1 MRTAPGDPAGRNPAP
16 FIVGA
21 GRSGTTLL
29 RMMLDAHRELAIP
42 PETHFIP
49 PLKQLWDESPQ
60 PGDAVIDALLEHQ
73 SWADFDI
80 DPDRFR
86 ARLESSGAA
95 NLTDVL
101 RAFYSMYAEQKGKSR
116 WGDKTPLYVMA
127 MPTIA
132 ELLPEAHFIHM
143 IRDGRDV
150 ALSVRPL
157 WFGPNSLEEAAVW
170 WQRRIEAGRRAG
182 AALSYLE
189 VRYESLVEDTRL
201 QLERVCR
208 FLGLEF
214 REEMLSSHTRAGAR
228 LFEEKDLPQ
237 QGLTAERRREIHAH
251 VRDRP
256 DSRRV
261 GRWRTEMTPEERR
274 RFEDLAGDMLERLGY
289 PVG

>member
-1 MRTAPGDPAGRNPAP
+1 MRPGTTAAFVGPGLSYKLASTRTTGPCAAATVDPRHKVQVMRTAPGDPAASNSAP

-29 RMMLDAHRELAIP
+29 RMMLDAHPELAIP

-157 WFGPNSLEEAAVW
+157 WFGPNSIEEAAVW
-170 WQRRIEAGRRAG
+170 WQRRIEAGR
-182 AALSYLE
+182 
-189 VRYESLVEDTRL
+189 
-201 QLERVCR
+201 
-208 FLGLEF
+208 
-214 REEMLSSHTRAGAR
+214 
-228 LFEEKDLPQ
+228 
-237 QGLTAERRREIHAH
+237 
-251 VRDRP
+251 
-256 DSRRV
+256 
-261 GRWRTEMTPEERR
+261 
-274 RFEDLAGDMLERLGY
+274 
-289 PVG
+289 